1 MLGSNRLV
9 LYRPPWESKP
19 KAKASTPMDEQE
31 LLRQFIARVGGIE
44 NARQALAMLALL
56 RGQGETDTQSGPAAA
71 A

>member
-19 KAKASTPMDEQE
+19 KAKLPPVDERE

-44 NARQALAMLALL
+44 NARQALALLALL
-56 RGQGETDTQSGPAAA
+56 HGEGGSDTQSGPAAA